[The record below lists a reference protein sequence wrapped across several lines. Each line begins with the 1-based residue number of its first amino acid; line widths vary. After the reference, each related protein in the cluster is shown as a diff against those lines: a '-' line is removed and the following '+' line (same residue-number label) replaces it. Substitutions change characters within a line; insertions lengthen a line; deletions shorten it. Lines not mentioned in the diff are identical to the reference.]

1 MSRAL
6 LGRYWAGQDPYDPV
20 ALATMRHPA
29 WSADWPQS
37 AERIASHD
45 ADVAIHTS
53 HPAYP
58 AHRLERLAGSDEVW
72 RPLPTSFMST
82 PFRIS
87 GASDIWIVEARLE
100 YPDDGIWHAI
110 VSAELRD
117 GLIGHETAYYC
128 RASLPAAWPTYP
140 AQAPV
145 SLPAVSASME
155 HDASAERRH
164 HAAFRSYVDTMAT
177 DPSSA
182 VHALYHDHAVIDR
195 PQDEARVSGLAD
207 IARVHDGLRS
217 LLPGRV
223 RRVIATG
230 DVLLTESQVSPA
242 GTTWFLVRILEF
254 DGDRVAR
261 ATEYLAESY
270 EPPDWRKAWIEPLPV
285 DG

>member
-1 MSRAL
+1 
-6 LGRYWAGQDPYDPV
+6 
-20 ALATMRHPA
+20 
-29 WSADWPQS
+29 
-37 AERIASHD
+37 
-45 ADVAIHTS
+45 
-53 HPAYP
+53 
-58 AHRLERLAGSDEVW
+58 
-72 RPLPTSFMST
+72 
-82 PFRIS
+82 
-87 GASDIWIVEARLE
+87 
-100 YPDDGIWHAI
+100 
-110 VSAELRD
+110 
-117 GLIGHETAYYC
+117 
-128 RASLPAAWPTYP
+128 
-140 AQAPV
+140 
-145 SLPAVSASME
+145 ME

-217 LLPGRV
+217 LLPGRL

-230 DVLLTESQVSPA
+230 DVLLTESQVSHA
-242 GTTWFLVRILEF
+242 GATWFLVRILEF
-254 DGDRVAR
+254 DDDRVAR